1 MNEPVILCVDDQ
13 EIVLSSLKREL
24 MSAFGAEYLIE
35 TAEDGDDA
43 LELFADLLAEGY
55 DIPLV
60 ISDQIMPGLK
70 GHEFLQRL
78 HERAPD
84 TLKIMLTGQA
94 DMDAVIHAVN
104 SANLYR
110 YIAKPWEHTDLVLT
124 VKEAVEKYFQDRRVV
139 QQHLELQQLYLQAQA
154 ELAER
159 KRMTAMLHE
168 REARIRAI
176 LNTAGDGIL
185 TINQGGLIQSC
196 NPAAERIFGYAAADM
211 SGRPIHHLIPQLDRQ
226 PQALSALAVHS
237 EPAGIS
243 HHELN
248 GQRQSGARFPLEI
261 TLTELR
267 LGAQQFFIGIVRD
280 TTERKQAEQER
291 LKLFAIQRELTIAR
305 DIQQSL
311 LPPPEP
317 EWPGLEVICYN
328 APARD
333 VGGDFYY
340 YATFPTAAAAMH
352 RPASISQWDRIYGLA
367 IGDISGKGVSAALLV
382 ATLLPIVDAVFAVSC
397 TPTERMYDLD
407 RKILPYTNRRCQ
419 NCAFCYIELE
429 HLRSPAGDADRTLL
443 RGVNAGGIPPYLKRA
458 DGTVEIIDI
467 GGLPLGLGV
476 EIEFKYEEQT
486 AMLAR
491 GDILILVSDGVVEAS
506 NEDDD
511 MLGFEYFMDILR
523 TAPATTARALIEYL
537 KIRLAQFVGAAEQH
551 DDITMIV
558 AYIR

>member
-1 MNEPVILCVDDQ
+1 MCFNTIGITCVQRAFVRSRNRWQVCCSLRHGTRSAEGWIFVFGEHRHKRFWSASQNIRSVVGSMNEPVILCVDDQ

-94 DMDAVIHAVN
+94 DMDAVINAVN

-196 NPAAERIFGYAAADM
+196 NPAAERIFGYSATEI
-211 SGRPIHHLIPQLDRQ
+211 SGRPIYHLIPQLDGQ
-226 PQALSALAVHS
+226 P
-237 EPAGIS
+237 
-243 HHELN
+243 
-248 GQRQSGARFPLEI
+248 
-261 TLTELR
+261 
-267 LGAQQFFIGIVRD
+267 
-280 TTERKQAEQER
+280 
-291 LKLFAIQRELTIAR
+291 
-305 DIQQSL
+305 
-311 LPPPEP
+311 
-317 EWPGLEVICYN
+317 
-328 APARD
+328 
-333 VGGDFYY
+333 
-340 YATFPTAAAAMH
+340 
-352 RPASISQWDRIYGLA
+352 
-367 IGDISGKGVSAALLV
+367 
-382 ATLLPIVDAVFAVSC
+382 
-397 TPTERMYDLD
+397 
-407 RKILPYTNRRCQ
+407 
-419 NCAFCYIELE
+419 
-429 HLRSPAGDADRTLL
+429 
-443 RGVNAGGIPPYLKRA
+443 
-458 DGTVEIIDI
+458 
-467 GGLPLGLGV
+467 
-476 EIEFKYEEQT
+476 
-486 AMLAR
+486 
-491 GDILILVSDGVVEAS
+491 
-506 NEDDD
+506 
-511 MLGFEYFMDILR
+511 
-523 TAPATTARALIEYL
+523 
-537 KIRLAQFVGAAEQH
+537 
-551 DDITMIV
+551 
-558 AYIR
+558 